1 MYFVENPKVYDNHS
15 FLHLLGIKSD
25 KVTTDPMHNGAITVF
40 DCYHFNDTEQR
51 YKIKN
56 LVEERNRKNLTTF
69 IIYEYSYETG
79 IDDNIV
85 EQYVQE
91 MSQAGLPSSQISFIL
106 HDSSKSFI
114 HKTLNKYRF
123 HFLDHFT
130 LKLYSKYKSGEAKSA
145 RKSLVDR
152 KIAINILVAQLHWKK
167 TRLHT
172 LYHLY
177 KKNLLQTAITGI
189 LSLKESIQNLE
200 HEIQDPG
207 FWQWLYNH
215 LGPADDVIIQMGHD
229 ALISSG
235 FPYSIDVY
243 NNTRVSHVCETLCR
257 EMSGPSCF
265 LTEKTYKPI
274 LNLSPFVIQGCMG
287 HTEFLKEKGFSVFD
301 KYIDLDYDK
310 VPFNF
315 DLIPKTVEA
324 TRLLLLTT
332 IDYPKEI
339 EMQTQ
344 NNFRRLID
352 IGKQELTLVKKFLGE
367 KS

>member
-40 DCYHFNDTEQR
+40 DCYNFNNTRQR
-51 YKIKN
+51 DNIKN
-56 LVEERNRKNLTTF
+56 LIEDRNRKNLTTF
-69 IIYEYSYETG
+69 ILYEYSYETG

-91 MSQAGLPSSQISFIL
+91 MSQVGLPSSQIKFIL
-106 HDSSKSFI
+106 HNSSKSGVKKI
-114 HKTLNKYRF
+114 LNKYRF
-123 HFLDHFT
+123 HFLDHFS
-130 LKLYSKYKSGEAKSA
+130 LKLYSKYKTGEAKVA

-189 LSLKESIQNLE
+189 LSQKEHLQSLE
-200 HEIQDPG
+200 HEILDTD

-215 LGPADDVIIQMGHD
+215 LGPADDVDVQIGLGYM
-229 ALISSG
+229 ISSG

-243 NNTRVSHVCETLCR
+243 NNSRVSHVCETLCR

-274 LNLSPFVIQGCMG
+274 LNLSPFVIQGCTG
-287 HTEFLKEKGFSVFD
+287 HIEFLKEKGFSVFD

-310 VPFNF
+310 VPFDF

-324 TRLLLLTT
+324 TRSLLLAT

-339 EMQTQ
+339 EIQTQ

-352 IGKQELTLVKKFLGE
+352 IGKQELTLLKKFLGE
-367 KS
+367 K